1 MSSDWLWSRYFPA
14 DFAVMCALQSS
25 SLCGSSFE
33 SKITRNRARWNDVMP
48 NSFGCLTRCLN
59 VGLVTA
65 AMMLANAATA
75 SAAYKAEAAVPVG
88 APLAFGMSQDQAS
101 AALGVP
107 LGYIRGSRGNELLLA
122 LPNVKGSALTIRS
135 DGLYLQFRRGRLT
148 GWKGDWGT
156 ARPPVVG
163 W

>member
-1 MSSDWLWSRYFPA
+1 MPKRFGP
-14 DFAVMCALQSS
+14 V
-25 SLCGSSFE
+25 
-33 SKITRNRARWNDVMP
+33 TRR
-48 NSFGCLTRCLN
+48 LN

-65 AMMLANAATA
+65 GLMLASLSGA
-75 SAAYKAEAAVPVG
+75 SGSYKAQPTLAAG
-88 APLAFGMSQDQAS
+88 AAPLSFGMSAEEAS

-107 LGYIRGSRGNELLLA
+107 LSYVRGRPGSELLLA

-156 ARPPVVG
+156 AKPPVVG